1 VNLLLLQPTTNDFGY
16 SLYLRDKQKLTL
28 DAKLDNFAGMAS
40 EKGEWISS
48 LIQINRHCQ
57 QVKPDRPVEEIVI
70 RVLFGGDV
78 FARPAIV
85 DSEVIKKLESIVQQ
99 APLHLPGTLQ
109 LISCCNGVFPGV
121 PIILVFETSFFSG
134 TPDRERAYAISPAL
148 TEGINIRRYGY
159 NGIYHEAACSQADR
173 QLRKE
178 LNNSSS
184 RTISICL
191 ENQPEVAAVKSRR
204 VLMVTKAIP
213 GETMCGQID
222 PNIVLTLSETV
233 DWGPERINAVL
244 TKESGLLGLTGKAV
258 TLEDVF
264 TQNKPDF
271 LLARQI
277 CQYRLLNICGAAI
290 AAMGGIDAIVFSGR
304 FVNLGDILGPYL
316 TRKLTSVLVPQANQI
331 RFSSLKEPKAIS
343 IVKAAAKTIYSFQM
357 KMSG

>member
-1 VNLLLLQPTTNDFGY
+1 MNLLLLQPTTNDFGY
-16 SLYLRDKQKLTL
+16 SLYLWDEQKIIL

-40 EKGEWISS
+40 EQGEWISS
-48 LIQINRHCQ
+48 LTQINQHCQ
-57 QVKPDRPVEEIVI
+57 QVKPNCQIDVIVL

-109 LISCCNGVFPGV
+109 LISCCNDVLPEV

-134 TPDRERAYAISPAL
+134 MPDRERTYAISPDL
-148 TEGINIRRYGY
+148 TEGMNIKRYGY

-184 RTISICL
+184 RIISICL
-191 ENQPEVAAVKSRR
+191 ENQPEVAAVKGRR

-244 TKESGLLGLTGKAV
+244 TKESGLFGLTGKAV

-264 TQNKPDF
+264 TQNQPDF

-277 CQYRLLNICGAAI
+277 CEYRFLNACGAAI
-290 AAMGGIDAIVFSGR
+290 AAMGGVDAIVFSGR
-304 FVNLGDILGPYL
+304 FVSLGDILGSYL

>member
-1 VNLLLLQPTTNDFGY
+1 MNLLLLQPTTNNFGY
-16 SLYLRDKQKLTL
+16 SLYLWDKQKLIL

-40 EKGEWISS
+40 EKGKWISS

-57 QVKPDRPVEEIVI
+57 QVKPDCPVEAIVI

-78 FARPAIV
+78 FDRPAVV

-109 LISCCNGVFPGV
+109 LISCCNDVLPEV

-134 TPDRERAYAISPAL
+134 MPDRERTYAISPDL
-148 TEGINIRRYGY
+148 TEGMNIKRYGY

-184 RTISICL
+184 RIISICL
-191 ENQPEVAAVKSRR
+191 ENQPEVAAVKGRR

-213 GETMCGQID
+213 GKTMCGQID

-233 DWGPERINAVL
+233 NWGPERINAVL

-277 CQYRLLNICGAAI
+277 CQYRLLNACGAAI
-290 AAMGGIDAIVFSGR
+290 ATMGGVDAIVFSGD

-316 TRKLTSVLVPQANQI
+316 TKKLTSTLVPQANQVY
-331 RFSSLKEPKAIS
+331 FSSLKEPKAIP
-343 IVKAAAKTIYSFQM
+343 IVNAVAKTICSFQM

>member
-1 VNLLLLQPTTNDFGY
+1 MNLLLLQPTTNDFGY
-16 SLYLRDKQKLTL
+16 SLYLWDKQKLIL

-40 EKGEWISS
+40 EKGEWANS
-48 LIQINRHCQ
+48 LIQINQHCQ
-57 QVKPDRPVEEIVI
+57 QVKPNCQIDAVVL

-109 LISCCNGVFPGV
+109 LISCCNDVLPEV

-134 TPDRERAYAISPAL
+134 MPERERAYAISPAL

-173 QLRKE
+173 QLREE

-184 RTISICL
+184 RIISICL
-191 ENQPEVAAVKSRR
+191 ENQPEVAAVKGRR
-204 VLMVTKAIP
+204 VSMVTKAIP

-222 PNIVLTLSETV
+222 PNIVLALSETV

-244 TKESGLLGLTGKAV
+244 TKESGLFGLTGKAV

-264 TQNKPDF
+264 
-271 LLARQI
+271 
-277 CQYRLLNICGAAI
+277 
-290 AAMGGIDAIVFSGR
+290 
-304 FVNLGDILGPYL
+304 
-316 TRKLTSVLVPQANQI
+316 
-331 RFSSLKEPKAIS
+331 
-343 IVKAAAKTIYSFQM
+343 
-357 KMSG
+357 